1 MSPSGRT
8 FEGYAY
14 HPELGPDGALVSTM
28 GGDRIPLKSP
38 DWEEALG
45 LLRRIN
51 TLRDAEGRRA
61 SSLVQI
67 DGFEPWWFVQDRL
80 YRFYLLPLTQFRG
93 FLQASY
99 GRAQVGLAG
108 APRDLVRLTRLLSG
122 REGFPTYWLRD
133 RMGIRPRSLDKVRWK
148 ERVAGVAPFAFTWA
162 SLLLFRLLGQDTLL
176 YIIDQVSPGL
186 DHDFRLSPLYREL
199 QARGYRVAEYAHTLS
214 ARTAVSNSLKRRR
227 PVAFIESLGA
237 LSDVEKQ
244 LGPVARSFPSG
255 ATPLDFEAAWEHV
268 LAVQVLAWCQQ
279 SATRYHH
286 ICQAIRL
293 HGPKRAIIFDDNR
306 HNYELVAACRQMGVK
321 VLGFQHGVFNRFHT
335 GLMAYGLTEARR
347 HDFDLYG
354 LWGPIFAERLT
365 RDSQLFDRGRLF
377 VAGPLRPPLALDEPN
392 RDVNSEADRIR
403 QVLLV
408 SEPLARKHELAP
420 FLRPL
425 LEDAHYHLQIKL
437 RPGEPK
443 EEAREY
449 GIDLGEIDIVQ
460 SASVYDAIKTA
471 DVVMG
476 TYSSVL
482 YEAALA
488 LRPIVWLRTSMA
500 YGAELVQEGLA
511 EEAADPEKIRKAV
524 DRAACLP
531 EEELRRRRGLIWGS
545 PSRSGVEVL
554 LNRAEEELWDPPGKK
569 RTG

>member
-14 HPELGPDGALVSTM
+14 HQELGPDGTLVSTT
-28 GGDRIPLKSP
+28 GGESIPLQPP
-38 DWEEALG
+38 DWEEALR
-45 LLRRIN
+45 LLRQMN
-51 TLRDAEGRRA
+51 SLRDAEGRRV

-99 GRAQVGLAG
+99 GRPQVGLAG
-108 APRDLVRLTRLLSG
+108 APRDLVRLTRVLSG
-122 REGFPTYWLRD
+122 REGFPTYWLLD
-133 RMGIRPRSLDKVRWK
+133 GMGIRLRSLGKVRWK

-186 DHDFRLSPLYREL
+186 DHDFRLSPLYHEL

-214 ARTAVSNSLKRRR
+214 ARRALANSLKRCR
-227 PVAFIESLGA
+227 PVAFIESFGA
-237 LSDVEKQ
+237 FSDLEEPP
-244 LGPVARSFPSG
+244 GPVARSVPSG
-255 ATPLDFEAAWEHV
+255 ATPLDFEPACERV
-268 LAVQVLAWCQQ
+268 LALVALAWCHQ
-279 SATRYHH
+279 SATRYRH
-286 ICQAIRL
+286 ICQAIKL

-306 HNYELVAACRQMGVK
+306 HNHELVAACRKMGVK
-321 VLGFQHGVFNRFHT
+321 VLGFQHGLFNRFHT
-335 GLMAYGLTEARR
+335 GLMAYGFTEARR

-365 RDSQLFDRGRLF
+365 RDSQLFDPGRLF
-377 VAGPLRPPLALDEPN
+377 VAGPVRPPLALDEPN
-392 RDVNSEADRIR
+392 CDVQSGADRIR

-408 SEPLARKHELAP
+408 SEPLARRNELAAY
-420 FLRPL
+420 LRPL
-425 LEDAHYHLQIKL
+425 LEDPHYHLQIKL

-443 EEAREY
+443 EEASRY
-449 GIDLGEIDIVQ
+449 GIDLGELDVVQ
-460 SASVYDAIKTA
+460 TTSVYDAIKAA

-482 YEAALA
+482 YEAALT

-511 EEAADPEKIRKAV
+511 EEATAPEKIRQVV

-531 EEELRRRRGLIWGS
+531 EEELRRRRRVIWGN

-554 LNRAEEELWDPPGKK
+554 LDRAEEELWDPPGKK